1 MDFIDGGVTAPLGFM
16 AGAAAAGLRRGG
28 GDDVALVVS
37 ARDCAAAGLFTTNVV
52 KAAPVLL
59 DMEVLG
65 RRQDAGETPAL
76 RAVVANAGNANA
88 CTGPAGLDAARGMQA
103 ATAQVLSA
111 ASIQPEQVL
120 VLSTGVIGVPLP
132 LEKVAAGIA
141 QAAARLD
148 AACGEV
154 AARAIMTTDT
164 RPKSFAVR
172 CELPGGGVTLGG
184 MAKGAGMIH
193 PNMATMLAVLTT
205 DAAVEPAL
213 LERLLKAS
221 ADRSFNCISVDG
233 DTSTND
239 TVLLL
244 ANGASGVAVDSPE
257 AEAVFGEALLALCT
271 ALAQAIVRDG
281 EGAMK
286 FVTVQV
292 EGLPDDGAAKQ
303 VANTIATSALFKTA
317 VAGGDP
323 NWGRVLAAAGRAGVP
338 FEPDAA
344 ALWIAAND
352 GAPLQL
358 VAGGTPT
365 DYNEDDAAAI
375 FAQPELTV
383 RLRLGDGPGA
393 ATVWTTDLTHE
404 YVTINGHYR
413 T

>member
-1 MDFIDGGVTAPLGFM
+1 
-16 AGAAAAGLRRGG
+16 
-28 GDDVALVVS
+28 
-37 ARDCAAAGLFTTNVV
+37 
-52 KAAPVLL
+52 
-59 DMEVLG
+59 
-65 RRQDAGETPAL
+65 
-76 RAVVANAGNANA
+76 
-88 CTGPAGLDAARGMQA
+88 GLDAARGMQA

-281 EGAMK
+281 EGATK

-344 ALWIAAND
+344 ALWIAANE

-358 VAGGTPT
+358 VADGTPT

-375 FAQPELTV
+375 FAQSELTV
-383 RLRLGDGPGA
+383 RLRLGDGPGM

-404 YVTINGHYR
+404 YVTINSHYR